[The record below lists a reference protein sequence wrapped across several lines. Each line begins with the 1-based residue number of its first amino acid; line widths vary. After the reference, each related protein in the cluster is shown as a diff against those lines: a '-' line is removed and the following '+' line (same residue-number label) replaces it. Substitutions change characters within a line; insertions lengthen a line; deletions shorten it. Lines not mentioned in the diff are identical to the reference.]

1 MTRRALFF
9 MLAVVTALGISCS
22 KDDDNDQNNNNNSN
36 AGPKFTAVKA
46 IVNTNCA
53 VSGCHVSP
61 TNPGGVNLQ
70 GDANIVAHGA
80 QIKEMAVDLG
90 IMPPAPRPQLSDSDK
105 AKITDWIA
113 AGGRI
118 SD

>member
-1 MTRRALFF
+1 MAKNNLFF
-9 MLAVVTALGISCS
+9 LLAIAATISFSCS
-22 KDDDNDQNNNNNSN
+22 KDDNPPDDNNNN

-61 TNPGGVNLQ
+61 TNTGGVNLQ
-70 GDANIVAHGA
+70 TDAEIVAHGA
-80 QIKEMAVDLG
+80 KIKEMAVDLG
-90 IMPPAPRPQLSDSDK
+90 IMPPPPRPQLSDSDK